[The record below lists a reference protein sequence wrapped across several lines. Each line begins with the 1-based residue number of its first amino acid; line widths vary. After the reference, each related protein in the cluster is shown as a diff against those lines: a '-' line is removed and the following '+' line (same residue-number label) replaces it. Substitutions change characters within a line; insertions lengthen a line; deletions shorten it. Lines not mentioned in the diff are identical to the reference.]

1 MSTRKK
7 SVVWVFIFAF
17 GLILLSSAGVLAADK
32 LVIRLGHHHAVG
44 GQEDIYAHKFADLVS
59 QKSNGRVAVKVLP
72 GAQLGQ
78 EGEAAEGIHLGSLQT
93 TVASSPFMSKY
104 VKEMGVDYLPFIWES
119 WEHAA
124 KALNGAAGEEMNRR
138 LLAAKSNVRILA
150 WHQIGFRSMLFV
162 KKKVD
167 SLEGMKGLKMRS
179 PEMWFFI
186 SMFRALGAQPTP
198 ITWGEVYPALQAGV
212 VDGMETPY
220 QAGIDMKFVEV
231 AKHWMET
238 EHMFSNMPHH
248 VNEKWYSSLPEETQK
263 ILYDSAQEAA
273 AWISAKARQDEIEVK
288 DKLKK
293 MGCTFSKVDKKPF
306 RDRMTPVYQEWN
318 KKVPDGQSLLDLIA
332 QAR

>member
-1 MSTRKK
+1 MSTRRGIFLL
-7 SVVWVFIFAF
+7 VVVLVI
-17 GLILLSSAGVLAADK
+17 GCILFSPVGVVAAEK
-32 LVIRLGHHHAVG
+32 LVIRFGHHHAVG
-44 GQEDIYAHKFADLVS
+44 GQEDLYTNKFADLVS
-59 QKSNGRVAVKVLP
+59 QKSNGNVIVKILP

-78 EGEAAEGIHLGSLQT
+78 EGEAAEGIHIGSLQT

-162 KKKVD
+162 KKKVE

-186 SMFRALGAQPTP
+186 SMFRSLGAQPTP

-212 VDGMETPY
+212 VEGMETPY
-220 QAGIDMKFVEV
+220 QAAIDMKFVEV

-248 VNEKWYSSLPEETQK
+248 VNERWYSSLPRETQK

-273 AWISAKARQDEIEVK
+273 AWISAKAKQDEIDVK
-288 DKLKK
+288 EKLKN
-293 MGCTFSKVDKKPF
+293 MGCTFAKVDKKPF
-306 RDRMTPVYQEWN
+306 RDRMKPVYQEWL
-318 KKVPDGQSLLDLIA
+318 KRVPEGQSLLDLIA

>member
-1 MSTRKK
+1 MLNRKGIIAI
-7 SVVWVFIFAF
+7 VAVFVI
-17 GLILLSSAGVLAADK
+17 GCILLLPVGTWAAEK
-32 LVIRLGHHHAVG
+32 LVIRFGHHHAVG
-44 GQEDIYAHKFADLVS
+44 GQEDQYAHKFADLVN
-59 QKSNGRVAVKVLP
+59 QKSKGDVSVKILP

-104 VKEMGVDYLPFIWES
+104 AKEMGVDYLPFIWES
-119 WEHAA
+119 WAHAA

-138 LLAAKSNVRILA
+138 LKAVKSNVKILA

-162 KKKVD
+162 KKKVK
-167 SLEGMKGLKMRS
+167 SLEEMKGLKMRS

-186 SMFRALGAQPTP
+186 SMFKALDARATP

-220 QAGIDMKFVEV
+220 QAAIDMKFIEV
-231 AKHWMET
+231 AKHWMVT

-248 VNEKWYSSLPEETQK
+248 VNERWYSGLPQETQK
-263 ILYDSAQEAA
+263 ILYESAQEAA
-273 AWISAKARQDEIEVK
+273 AWISAKAKQDEIDVK
-288 DKLKK
+288 ERLKK
-293 MGCTFSKVDKKPF
+293 IGCTFANVDKKPF
-306 RDRMTPVYQEWN
+306 RDRMKPVYEEWI
-318 KKVPDGQSLLDLIA
+318 KRVPEGQTILDLIA